1 MLQGILVS
9 IGVKLGWDVAL
20 GLLAWLLRKG
30 YVYFKVELGKDHPLW
45 KTGAD
50 IVGDGKINKAEVIV
64 FLQEVKKHIPGRVDD
79 IVVALIVAALGEVD
93 NFEWNQSDKVAL
105 FAAIA
110 KMIEDGVFTNEE
122 AAEVV
127 DAINEV
133 TGLLK

>member
-1 MLQGILVS
+1 MLKGFLVS
-9 IGVKLGWDVAL
+9 IGLKFGWDVAL
-20 GLLAWLLRKG
+20 GILAWLLRKG
-30 YVYFKVELGKDHPLW
+30 YIYFKIELGKDHPLW
-45 KTGAD
+45 KTGAS
-50 IVGDGKINKAEVIV
+50 IIEDGKINKAEVIV

-93 NFEWNQSDKVAL
+93 NFEWDQSDKVAL

-110 KMIEDGVFTNEE
+110 KMIEDGEFINEE
-122 AAEVV
+122 AAEVL

>member
-1 MLQGILVS
+1 MLQGILMS
-9 IGVKLGWDVAL
+9 IGVKFGWDLAL

-30 YVYFKVELGKDHPLW
+30 YVYFEIELGKNHPLW
-45 KTGAD
+45 KTGSS
-50 IVGDGKINKAEVIV
+50 IIEDGKINKAEVIV
-64 FLQEVKKHIPGRVDD
+64 FLQEVKKHIPGRIDD

-93 NFEWNQSDKVAL
+93 NFEWDQSDKVAL

-110 KMIEDGVFTNEE
+110 KMIEDGAFTNQE